1 MRLWSKTPLQRN
13 RCATHACFIISCLKN
28 CGQHTAVHSWSCG
41 NSGRT
46 SNDQDFV
53 LKWNFMAQAKTNMYK
68 AVRAFLGSSLRCLA
82 IPNVFLALSR
92 VWMHCWTFLDLVV
105 ILSVPRYFFFAIG
118 ATLTFFLSAGS
129 FHQRNLSEQ
138 HFCAAEAFGAAV
150 EMFPRVLS
158 QLLFHCSGNLMYPC
172 SCLFHFSLVLFT
184 PKRACRCVPVHLL
197 SIRIT
202 TCRTLVTAR
211 ALVLTNPGPVSTQ
224 AAKPNLHRSACH
236 YRSRPWHG
244 HDSRHA
250 LHPRI
255 HI

>member
-1 MRLWSKTPLQRN
+1 MGPL
-13 RCATHACFIISCLKN
+13 APSPKEF
-28 CGQHTAVHSWSCG
+28 
-41 NSGRT
+41 
-46 SNDQDFV
+46 
-53 LKWNFMAQAKTNMYK
+53 
-68 AVRAFLGSSLRCLA
+68 VRATLLRSRSVRRGSA
-82 IPNVFLALSR
+82 DV
-92 VWMHCWTFLDLVV
+92 
-105 ILSVPRYFFFAIG
+105 SVCE
-118 ATLTFFLSAGS
+118 
-129 FHQRNLSEQ
+129 N
-138 HFCAAEAFGAAV
+138 FGASPSFFSRL
-150 EMFPRVLS
+150 ELLLVLS

-184 PKRACRCVPVHLL
+184 PKRACRCVPVHFL
-197 SIRIT
+197 SIRIP

-224 AAKPNLHRSACH
+224 AANPNLHRSACH